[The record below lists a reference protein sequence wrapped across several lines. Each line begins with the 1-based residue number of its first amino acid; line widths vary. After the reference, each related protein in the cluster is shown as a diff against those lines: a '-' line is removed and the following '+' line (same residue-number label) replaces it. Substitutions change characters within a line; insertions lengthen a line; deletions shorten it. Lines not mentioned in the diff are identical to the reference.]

1 MIHIALGSSNT
12 IYATVKEK
20 RKYAAGYTYLLSFK
34 HDVTGTVVSF
44 KVDTVLEDDRI
55 TSFRFTE
62 GTGAGEHSFKLGGFW
77 HYTIYEDL
85 EVLNTDP
92 AAPSIVK
99 VLETGKAQISGG
111 DAVSYTQHSPST
123 NNSVYIKV

>member
-20 RKYAAGYTYLLSFK
+20 RNNASGYTYLLSFK
-34 HDVTGTVVSF
+34 HDVTGSVVSF
-44 KVDTVLEDDRI
+44 KADTVVEDDRI
-55 TSFRFTE
+55 TKFTFTE
-62 GTGAGEHSFKLGGFW
+62 GTGEGEHSLKLGGFW
-77 HYTIYEDL
+77 HYTIYEDTNA
-85 EVLNTDP
+85 LNDDP
-92 AAPSIVK
+92 NAASIVK
-99 VLETGKAQISGG
+99 VLETGKAKISGG